1 MITEYASDEYQKE
14 LLINKKFKNANNL
27 EVSRFKGL
35 GEMPP
40 KQLKETTMLK
50 TNRLLIKVMLPKR
63 NIVEADA
70 RRSIDSLVNT
80 LMGKKADLRFE
91 YIKNNASSVLNEID
105 I

>member
-1 MITEYASDEYQKE
+1 
-14 LLINKKFKNANNL
+14 
-27 EVSRFKGL
+27 
-35 GEMPP
+35 MPP

-50 TNRLLIKVMLPKR
+50 TKRLLIKVKLPKR

-80 LMGKKADLRFE
+80 LMGKKAELRFD
-91 YIKNNASSVLNEID
+91 YIKNNATSVLNEID